1 MYPVSDPTPANTTTA
16 LAAIVCKADI
26 ALDMFLDSN
35 EVTSTNAS
43 AASHEIMVWQSV
55 WGGVW
60 PIGYHTP
67 STDAPT
73 YTLNGVEY
81 QLFAGRNQQGQKQL
95 VFSWVPTVYQESVD
109 ADVFELVTELI
120 RIGNVTDDMYLG
132 LIQFGSETVHA
143 TEPVQLEIRDVQ
155 MSIAVSSSRTASPTA
170 SSTRTSTSTSKAGVD
185 RFMPQITNFAIPAA
199 LGVGAM
205 LLP

>member
-1 MYPVSDPTPANTTTA
+1 MYPVSDPSPPNSTTA
-16 LAAIVCKADI
+16 LAALACKADI
-26 ALDMFLDSN
+26 ALDMFLDAN
-35 EVTSTNAS
+35 NLTATNAS

-60 PIGYHTP
+60 PIGYYTP

-73 YTLNGVEY
+73 YNLSGVEY
-81 QLFAGRNQQGQKQL
+81 QLFTGRNQQGQKQL

-143 TEPVQLEIRDVQ
+143 TEPVQLEVKDVQ
-155 MSIAVSSSRTASPTA
+155 MSIGVSSSRTASPTA
-170 SSTRTSTSTSKAGVD
+170 TSTSKSKGAGD

-199 LGVGAM
+199 VGVGAM
-205 LLP
+205 LWP